1 MNLGYLSWLM
11 IQGGKK
17 LMGVGGQYA
26 ARETDVWEALDQ
38 AIPVFLSYFSNPVS
52 EYRMILDIPL
62 RAHQ

>member
-1 MNLGYLSWLM
+1 
-11 IQGGKK
+11 
-17 LMGVGGQYA
+17 MGVGGQYA